1 MAFNAPRTLRSGL
14 DQLSIEASDSQIDKL
29 LSYLELLNKWN
40 KAYNLTAIRDPE
52 QMMIKHLLDS
62 VAVAPYVQNDNLI
75 DVGSG
80 AGLPGIPLAILKP
93 ELHVVTLDSNGK
105 KTRFQNQVKIEL
117 NLANLDVVHGRVE
130 QFTDQRF
137 NQVTSRAFASI
148 EDMVNL
154 SADLL
159 SDTGVFLA
167 MKGRFPEAELKALPK
182 EFCLLDTY
190 RLNVPGLDEE
200 RHLLKI
206 GRS

>member
-159 SDTGVFLA
+159 SDSGVFLA

-182 EFCLLDTY
+182 EFSLLDTY